1 MKVLM
6 VNHSGAASWKGGDS
20 VQIRETTERLYQRG
34 HQIAITNNDQ
44 PDTKGFDLVHLFNCR
59 EFNNFGKQLQS
70 CDKEG
75 VPVVASPIWISIPKA
90 FWGSRATFSAIQ
102 DAMESG
108 KEDNLRLLKERIL
121 VLEESGEAHYS
132 NGFGHDKKFGLPK
145 LRELMQK
152 VDGLLPNSYLE
163 MKAIRDDL
171 FWKGNSFEIANYGV
185 NPKIF
190 LDSDPKEFKDKTGIN
205 QPFIMQAGRIEPAKN
220 QAMLCW
226 ALRKTNIPIVLIG
239 SSENWPAYGE
249 LCKEISG
256 DKLTIIDHLPQ
267 SLLGSAYAA
276 AAVHILPSWC
286 ETCGLV
292 SLEAAINNTPV
303 IGSTFGHE
311 LEYLKDDALYVDP
324 ADSESVLTSVIQSFE
339 EGKQHPRVSKL
350 KKRVLTEF
358 NWEKTTD
365 STIKLYNDV
374 INKVS
379 KS

>member
-1 MKVLM
+1 MKILM
-6 VNHSGAASWKGGDS
+6 VNHRGAANFKGGDS
-20 VQIRETTERLYQRG
+20 VQIRETTHRLYQRG
-34 HQIAITNNDQ
+34 HQVAITNNDQ

-59 EFNNFGKQLQS
+59 EFNTFDKQLKS
-70 CDKEG
+70 CEANG

-102 DAMESG
+102 DAVDSG
-108 KEDNLRLLKERIL
+108 SEDNLVLLKNRSL
-121 VLEESGEAHYS
+121 VLNESGEAFHS
-132 NGFGHDKKFGLPK
+132 HGAANPEKFGIPK
-145 LRELMQK
+145 LRKLMEK
-152 VDGLLPNSYLE
+152 VNGLLPNSFMEL
-163 MKAIRDDL
+163 KAIRDDL
-171 FWKGNSFEIANYGV
+171 LWTGNSFDIANYGV

-190 LDSDPKEFKDKTGIN
+190 LDSDAKKFKEETGIN
-205 QPFIMQAGRIEPAKN
+205 HPFIMQAGRIEPAKN

-239 SSENWPAYGE
+239 SSDNWPAYGE

-256 DKLTIIDHLPQ
+256 EKLTIIDHLPQ
-267 SLLGSAYAA
+267 DLLASAYASA
-276 AAVHILPSWC
+276 SVHILPSWC

-324 ADSESVLTSVIQSFE
+324 ADADSILNTIIQALE
-339 EGKQHPRVSKL
+339 EGKQHPRVGRL
-350 KKRVLTEF
+350 KNRVLSQF

-365 STIKLYNDV
+365 STMNLYKRV
-374 INKVS
+374 IDKF
-379 KS
+379 

>member
-1 MKVLM
+1 M
-6 VNHSGAASWKGGDS
+6 VNHSGAANWKGGDS

-34 HQIAITNNDQ
+34 HQVGITNNDQ
-44 PDTKGFDLVHLFNCR
+44 PDPRGFDLVHLFNCR
-59 EFNNFGKQLQS
+59 EFNIFEKQLKS
-70 CDKEG
+70 CAKED

-102 DAMESG
+102 DAIESG
-108 KEDNLRLLKERIL
+108 TEENLKLLQERRL
-121 VLEESGEAHYS
+121 VLEESGEAHHS
-132 NGFGHDKKFGLPK
+132 NGFGHDEKFGLPK
-145 LRELMQK
+145 LRELMKK
-152 VDGLLPNSYLE
+152 VDGLLPNSLLE

-171 FWKGNSFEIANYGV
+171 LWTGNSFNIANYGV

-190 LDSDPKEFKDKTGIN
+190 LDADAKEFKSQTGIN
-205 QPFIMQAGRIEPAKN
+205 QPFVMQAGRIEPAKN

-226 ALRKTNIPIVLIG
+226 ALRNTNIPIVLVG

-267 SLLGSAYAA
+267 SLLASAYSA

-303 IGSTFGHE
+303 IGSSFGHE

-324 ADSESVLTSVIQSFE
+324 ADTNSVLTSVIQSLE
-339 EGKQHPRVSKL
+339 EGKHHPRVSRL
-350 KKRVLTEF
+350 KNRVLTDF
-358 NWEKTTD
+358 NWERTTD
-365 STIKLYNDV
+365 STMKLYENV
-374 INKVS
+374 INKSS
-379 KS
+379 K